1 MELNQTTLRG
11 ILAAV
16 LSVDAKYIVPKQGN
30 WWNPQQPGANVA
42 NWCAYQIR
50 SNRPRTVPFYN
61 EGTQLLNNNSS
72 AVNGVAVMKIA
83 EIDLQFVG
91 PDSEELANSV
101 AMWPLR
107 SDVKAQF
114 KTVQGAIL
122 NDEFDAI
129 SSIFAQEGNNTV
141 MAWNTN
147 IRVLWY
153 SILDTNQGRFP
164 DITLDGKVI
173 QRL

>member
-16 LSVDAKYIVPKQGN
+16 LSVDPKYVVPKQGN
-30 WWNPQQPGANVA
+30 WWNPQSKDANIA

-50 SNRPRTVPFYN
+50 RNRPRTAPFYQ
-61 EGTQLLNNNSS
+61 EGSKRVNNATTPVNS
-72 AVNGVAVMKIA
+72 VAVLKIA

-91 PDSEELANSV
+91 PQSEELANSV
-101 AMWPLR
+101 AMWPFR
-107 SDVKAQF
+107 SDVKAQLQQ
-114 KTVQGAIL
+114 VHGAIMT
-122 NDEFDAI
+122 DEYDAV
-129 SSIFAQEGNNTV
+129 SSIFYQEGANTV

-153 SILDTNQGRFP
+153 SILDTSQGRMPALTFEGN
-164 DITLDGKVI
+164 IRQK
-173 QRL
+173 